1 MKKILPRIMGWVLM
15 GMAGLAGV
23 AEPMWAKPE
32 AGVESVRQA
41 VSKPAYQPQKMSF
54 DEFKVRLRQQG
65 LFDSDIKIPMRDGV
79 QLAATVFKS
88 PVGSFPTVLVRTPY
102 GRKNIPEL
110 DKLQLLVLTGYSLV
124 FQDTRGRYDSE
135 GEPLIF
141 LSDGWG
147 TLQDGYD
154 TIEWIAAQKWNNG
167 KVGMWGHSALGILS
181 GLAAGAVPPHLTCQ
195 VIGFAATRGYE
206 QIGYPGGAYRESLV
220 DGWLTENQVPQMIP
234 VFRAHPVRDDFW
246 AQLDVASRHEVINVP
261 TMFVGGFY
269 DCFQEGTLD
278 GFAGRQTMGAEGARG
293 KQKLI
298 IGPWTHVNEFDV
310 KQGQLTYPADSEFS
324 TEIND
329 TIAWFDYWLK
339 GSNNGVMDK
348 PAVTY
353 YVMGDTS
360 VANAPGNVWKTSAT
374 WPPASTPT
382 RLYLREDG
390 ALSPFSN
397 TGSWSGELTVD
408 PNNPVPTLG
417 GMNLEDNSGPWDQR
431 PLESRGD
438 VLVFSTDPLAEPVEV
453 AGRVQA
459 VIHAE
464 SNLTDNDLTVRLT
477 DVYPDGRSMLVCDGI
492 LRASFRESLS
502 NPTPITPGEVI
513 PYAVDLW
520 STSLVFNTGHRIRLI
535 VANTNAPRFE
545 PNPIYKQ
552 LGRNGLPD
560 IALTRV
566 HAGAQFPS
574 HVVLPVVSGLT
585 GITDWRVY

>member
-1 MKKILPRIMGWVLM
+1 MKRIVSRIV
-15 GMAGLAGV
+15 GLTLLVTAVFAGV
-23 AEPMWAKPE
+23 GLSWAVPE
-32 AGVESVRQA
+32 TGVEPGHMM
-41 VSKPAYQPQKMSF
+41 VSKPAYRHPQMTF
-54 DEFKVRLRQQG
+54 EEFKGRLRQQG
-65 LFDSDIKIPMRDGV
+65 LFDSEIKIPMRDGV
-79 QLAATVFKS
+79 QLAATVFK
-88 PVGSFPTVLVRTPY
+88 PLFGSTPTVLVRTPY

-206 QIGYPGGAYRESLV
+206 QIGYPGGVYRKSLV
-220 DGWLTENQVPQMIP
+220 DGWLTDNEIPQMIP
-234 VFRAHPVRDDFW
+234 LFQAHPVRDDFW
-246 AQLDVASRHEVINVP
+246 AQLDVASKHEVINVP

-278 GFAGRQTMGAEGARG
+278 GFVGRQTRGAEGARG
-293 KQKLI
+293 RQRLI
-298 IGPWTHVNEFDV
+298 IGPWTHVNEFDLQ
-310 KQGQLTYPADSEFS
+310 QGQLTYPANSEFS
-324 TEIND
+324 TEITD

-339 GSNNGVMDK
+339 GSNNGVMDQ
-348 PAVTY
+348 PAVKY

-360 VANAPGNVWKTSAT
+360 AAQAPGNVWKTSAS

-382 RLYLREDG
+382 RLYLRDG
-390 ALSPFSN
+390 GDLSTLSN
-397 TGSWSGELTVD
+397 TGSWSGELTVV

-417 GMNLEDNSGPWDQR
+417 GMNLDDNSGPWDQR
-431 PLESRGD
+431 PLESRPD
-438 VLVFSTDPLAEPVEV
+438 VLVFSTEPLTEPVEV
-453 AGRVQA
+453 TGRIEA
-459 VIHAE
+459 VIYAE
-464 SNLTDNDLTVRLT
+464 SNLTDNDLAARLT

-492 LRASFRESLS
+492 LRASFRDSLS

-513 PYAVDLW
+513 PYEIDLW

-535 VANTNAPRFE
+535 VANTNSPRFD
-545 PNPIYKQ
+545 PNPLYKQ
-552 LGRNGLPD
+552 LGQNGRPLT
-560 IALTRV
+560 ALTRV
-566 HAGAQFPS
+566 HASPAYPS
-574 HVVLPVVSGLT
+574 HVMLPVVSGLT
-585 GITDWRVY
+585 GIPGWTLF